1 MPACLIGLKIE
12 MQPLD
17 AIPVA
22 ALKTMRGVITDVD
35 DTLTTRGILTA
46 QAYGALE
53 TLKKFSFL
61 IIPVTGRPA
70 GWCDQMA
77 RTWPVDAVIGE
88 GGAFYMRRER
98 RTGKF
103 VQRFVVGDEQRRR
116 DRERWTAIAD
126 KVLQAVPGARVA
138 HGQQYHEAD
147 LAIDHAEDVFPLSP
161 AEVARIVAIMQAE
174 GMTASASS
182 IHVNG
187 WFGAYDKLSTT
198 KLLLREVFDCDL
210 DAEREHFLYIGDSP
224 NDAAMFDYF
233 AYSVGVANVRDFAD
247 RMKIWPKYVTRESYG
262 AGFAE
267 LAARLMATRT

>member
-1 MPACLIGLKIE
+1 
-12 MQPLD
+12 MQLLD

-22 ALKTMRGVITDVD
+22 VLKTIRGVVTDVD

-46 QAYGALE
+46 QAYSALE
-53 TLKKFSFL
+53 ALEMAGL
-61 IIPVTGRPA
+61 MIIAATGRPA

-88 GGAFYMRRER
+88 NGAFYMRREPE
-98 RTGKF
+98 TGKF
-103 VQRFVVGDEQRRR
+103 VQRFVVGDAQRQR
-116 DRERWTAIAD
+116 DRERWPAIAD
-126 KVLQAVPGARVA
+126 KVLQVVPGARVA

-147 LAIDHAEDVFPLSP
+147 LAIDHAEDVSPLSP

-174 GMTASASS
+174 GMTATASS

-187 WFGAYDKLSTT
+187 WFGVYDKLSTT
-198 KLLLREVFDCDL
+198 KLLLGEVFDCDL

-233 AYSVGVANVRDFAD
+233 AYSVGVANVCDFAD
-247 RMKIWPKYVTRESYG
+247 RMKIWPKYVTRGSYG
-262 AGFAE
+262 AGFVE
-267 LAARLMATRT
+267 LAARLMAARR